1 MFNMAELN
9 DGEEYELLVDGK
21 IVKARYLNTLK
32 TISTLNNDL
41 VECHHF
47 VSNPNTNYA
56 RLISKYDDVFHEEQI
71 LISRIK
77 KMKLLN

>member
-9 DGEEYELLVDGK
+9 DGEVYELLVDGK

-41 VECHHF
+41 VECHYF
-47 VSNPNTNYA
+47 VSNPNTNY
-56 RLISKYDDVFHEEQI
+56 
-71 LISRIK
+71 SRIIS
-77 KMKLLN
+77 